1 MISNKQAPKP
11 LQIIMTISSNA
22 DLFMTNTDTHPFDA
36 FQMFAY
42 KKYFHERDTNPNRKD
57 KGGRGTVP
65 FEERFLKLGDS
76 YGLIDSNSTR
86 SETSA
91 GVSGWVT
98 MMSMYS
104 KYFEY
109 KTKEGDE

>member
-1 MISNKQAPKP
+1 
-11 LQIIMTISSNA
+11 MTISSNA
-22 DLFMTNTDTHPFDA
+22 DLFMTNSDTHPYDV

-57 KGGRGTVP
+57 KGGRGSIP
-65 FEERFLKLGDS
+65 FEERFLKLGNS
-76 YGLIDSNSTR
+76 YGLIDSTSTR

-98 MMSMYS
+98 TLSHYAD
-104 KYFEY
+104 YFEY
-109 KTKEGDE
+109 KTGKGDEE